1 MPKVEIKRVDKSIEL
16 PMYHTSGSVGFDLRN
31 RTEVK
36 VQPHSFARIPVNVI
50 VKVPEFHMLQVSL
63 RSSTPE
69 RYGLIIPHGVG
80 IIDQDYCGP
89 EDEILLLVYNIT
101 GAIVRIAKGTRLGQ
115 GIFVRV
121 RQYEFQEQEEMESEN
136 RSGFGSTG
144 TV

>member
-1 MPKVEIKRVDKSIEL
+1 MKTEIKRVDKTIEL
-16 PMYHTSGSVGFDLRN
+16 PQYHTSGSVGFDLRN
-31 RTEVK
+31 RIEMV

-50 VKVPEFHMLQVSL
+50 VKVPEGHMLQVSL

-101 GAIVRIAKGTRLGQ
+101 GAIIRLAKGTRLGQ
-115 GIFVRV
+115 GVFVKV
-121 RQYEFQEQEEMESEN
+121 NQYEWQEIDEMETEN

-144 TV
+144 E